1 MARTLGA
8 DRAASGPA
16 RLRALPL
23 LLAALLALLATT
35 GCVSRTVK
43 TVHSEPVHAGEE
55 LAESLLLD
63 VGIRIFDPN
72 IPEDWDER
80 EAQNVLPDVRRAEAR
95 FMPQVLKTTLQNSGN
110 WGAVRVIP
118 RDTTAVDL
126 TIYGRIV
133 DSDGELLALDIEV
146 VDATGR
152 TWLENEYSYLTS
164 KYVYAEDAPPGVDPF
179 QPLYTR
185 IANDM
190 LEVRRELEE
199 QELRRIRQ
207 VAEMRFAEEFAPEA
221 FDGYVEQTRRGRWE
235 LRRLPAEDDPMLTR
249 IRRVRER
256 EYLFIDTLDEYYGQF
271 RRDMRTSYD
280 DYRKFTY
287 AEAVNLRE
295 LRQQSRRR
303 AIAGLVAVAGGLAAM
318 ASDDNYARNAGF
330 VAIAGGAYS
339 LKSAF
344 DKNAESKMH
353 MEAIRELG
361 ISLEQEVAPQVIEL
375 DDRTYRLTGT
385 VDEQYDA
392 WRGILQDLYRT
403 ETGLPVAAEGEAPAP
418 DGS

>member
-1 MARTLGA
+1 G
-8 DRAASGPA
+8 
-16 RLRALPL
+16 
-23 LLAALLALLATT
+23 
-35 GCVSRTVK
+35 
-43 TVHSEPVHAGEE
+43 
-55 LAESLLLD
+55 
-63 VGIRIFDPN
+63 
-72 IPEDWDER
+72 
-80 EAQNVLPDVRRAEAR
+80 
-95 FMPQVLKTTLQNSGN
+95 
-110 WGAVRVIP
+110 
-118 RDTTAVDL
+118 
-126 TIYGRIV
+126 
-133 DSDGELLALDIEV
+133 
-146 VDATGR
+146 
-152 TWLENEYSYLTS
+152 
-164 KYVYAEDAPPGVDPF
+164 
-179 QPLYTR
+179 
-185 IANDM
+185 
-190 LEVRRELEE
+190 
-199 QELRRIRQ
+199 
-207 VAEMRFAEEFAPEA
+207 A

-271 RRDMRTSYD
+271 QRDMRTSYD

-418 DGS
+418 EVP